1 MRLLVVGHPLVVAY
15 NQKKYVAMKR
25 IDPSLQLRIVVPKQN
40 RHPFGTFR
48 WEVHPEL
55 NSEEVV
61 ALASVFSQSHM
72 TYVLDPV
79 RMAWILRQ
87 FRPEVIH
94 VEEEP
99 HAGVTVATT
108 CLRDALLPRA
118 AITLFT
124 WDNLH
129 RSRRFP
135 LGALKRKLRS
145 YTLRRAAAVVCGNRD
160 AERLLRMQEVHKG
173 YTVAL
178 PQFGL
183 DPSDHTAG
191 TEPELRIQ
199 LELAGSIVVGY
210 MGRMVP
216 EKGILL
222 LLAALAKLTQYPWK
236 LVLVGSGP
244 LEQEIHEHWIAR
256 FPGRIV
262 HVRAVLHQEV
272 PRYLRC
278 LDVFVLASYAVA
290 HWREQFGLTLAQ
302 AMMLGIPSV
311 VSSCGAIPEVVGP
324 GGLIFEE
331 GKEESLREALQMLFS
346 FARCRREL
354 GARAREFALRHY
366 TIAGIAAR
374 YLSVFEQAQSLHATA
389 RSGQSRETAVAESN
403 RAYHS

>member
-1 MRLLVVGHPLVVAY
+1 MRLLVVGHPLLVAY

-25 IDPSLQLRIVVPKQN
+25 IDPCLQLRIVVPKQN
-40 RHPFGTFR
+40 RHPFGTYQC
-48 WEVHPEL
+48 EVHPEL
-55 NSEEVV
+55 NSDEVI

-79 RMAWILRQ
+79 RMARILRQ

-108 CLRDALLPRA
+108 GLRDALLPQA
-118 AITLFT
+118 AMTLFT

-129 RSRRFP
+129 RPRRFP
-135 LGALKRKLRS
+135 LGVLKRKLRS
-145 YTLRRAAAVVCGNRD
+145 YTLCRAAAVVCGNRD
-160 AERLLRMQEVHKG
+160 AERLLRIQEGHKG
-173 YTVAL
+173 YTEVL

-191 TEPELRIQ
+191 TEPELMKQ
-199 LELAGSIVVGY
+199 LGLAGSIVVGY
-210 MGRMVP
+210 VGRMVH

-222 LLAALAKLTQYPWK
+222 LLAALAKLTQHPWK
-236 LVLVGSGP
+236 LLLVGSGP
-244 LEQEIHEHWIAR
+244 LEQEIYEQWIAR
-256 FPGRIV
+256 FPEKIV
-262 HVRAVLHQEV
+262 HVRAVPHQEV

-290 HWREQFGLTLAQ
+290 HWKEQFGLTLAQ

-331 GKEESLREALQMLFS
+331 GKEERLREALQMLLS
-346 FARCRREL
+346 FARCRQEL
-354 GARAREFALRHY
+354 GARAREFALRQY

-374 YLSVFEQAQSLHATA
+374 YLWVFEQAQRLHATA

>member
-1 MRLLVVGHPLVVAY
+1 MKLLVVGHPLLVAY

-25 IDPSLQLRIVVPKQN
+25 IDPCLQLRIVVPKQN
-40 RHPFGTFR
+40 RHPFGTYQC
-48 WEVHPEL
+48 EVHPEL
-55 NSEEVV
+55 NSDEVI

-87 FRPEVIH
+87 FRPDVLH

-108 CLRDALLPRA
+108 GLRDALLPPA

-129 RSRRFP
+129 RPRRFP

-145 YTLRRAAAVVCGNRD
+145 YSLRRAAAVVCGNRD
-160 AERLLRMQEVHKG
+160 VERLLRMQEGYKG
-173 YTVAL
+173 YTEVL

-191 TEPELRIQ
+191 TEPELMKQ
-199 LELAGSIVVGY
+199 LGLTGSIVVGY
-210 MGRMVP
+210 VGRMVP

-222 LLAALAKLTQYPWK
+222 LLTALPKLTQYPWK
-236 LVLVGSGP
+236 LLLVGSGP
-244 LEQEIHEHWIAR
+244 LEQEIHEHWMPR
-256 FPGRIV
+256 FPERIV
-262 HVRAVLHQEV
+262 HVRAVPHREV

-278 LDVFVLASYAVA
+278 LDAFVLASYAVA
-290 HWREQFGLTLAQ
+290 NWKEQFGLTLAQ

-311 VSSCGAIPEVVGP
+311 VSSSGAIPEVVGP

-331 GKEESLREALQMLFS
+331 GKEESLREALQMLLS
-346 FARCRREL
+346 FARCRQEL

-374 YLSVFEQAQSLHATA
+374 YLSVFEQARSLHATA
-389 RSGQSRETAVAESN
+389 EPSRNHEAARMESN
-403 RAYHS
+403 RVHHS

>member
-1 MRLLVVGHPLVVAY
+1 MRLLVVGHPLLVAY

-40 RHPFGTFR
+40 RHPFGTYQC
-48 WEVHPEL
+48 EVHPEL
-55 NSEEVV
+55 NSDEVI

-99 HAGVTVATT
+99 HAAMTVATT
-108 CLRDALLPRA
+108 GLRGALLPQA

-135 LGALKRKLRS
+135 LGVLKRKLRS

-160 AERLLRMQEVHKG
+160 AERLLRMQEGHKG
-173 YTVAL
+173 YTVVL

-191 TEPELRIQ
+191 TELELRIQ

-222 LLAALAKLTQYPWK
+222 LLAALEKLSQYPWK

-244 LEQEIHEHWIAR
+244 LEQEIHEQWIAR
-256 FPGRIV
+256 FPERIV

-331 GKEESLREALQMLFS
+331 GKEESLREALQMLLS

-389 RSGQSRETAVAESN
+389 RSGRSRETAVAESN
-403 RAYHS
+403 QAYHS